1 MPRRVTPDSARRMLN
16 AADEVAAEPR
26 AAVDPADST
35 GRVRH
40 SEKITVYISSEELL
54 RLEKARLDL
63 RGEYQISV
71 DRGRL
76 VREAIAAALNELDQ
90 DGADSTLIRRLLQ

>member
-1 MPRRVTPDSARRMLN
+1 MPRRVNPDSARRMLN

-26 AAVDPADST
+26 ATDPADST

-63 RGEYQISV
+63 RGDYQISV